1 MLVQAGSISNS
12 GPGAIWNIGEF
23 SGTEAFFE
31 SYPKE
36 SAQIINELTIH
47 AGDSMFVSVLQST
60 GGTVVDYI
68 VCDTT
73 TNESAYPSETL
84 SGDEATTAR
93 QAEYIVERPVTF

>member
-1 MLVQAGSISNS
+1 
-12 GPGAIWNIGEF
+12 
-23 SGTEAFFE
+23 
-31 SYPKE
+31 
-36 SAQIINELTIH
+36 
-47 AGDSMFVSVLQST
+47 VSVLQST